1 MNGDAGRS
9 FCADRC
15 SPLSFSSPPC
25 RQTMEDLIIQIT
37 KAMVAGLMMGLVFG
51 LVALGLTIIFGVMD
65 IVNFAHGEFLM
76 IGMYAGLLTATVF
89 HVDPL
94 VGLPVAAVVGTGLG
108 LACYYGLVRFLL
120 RGPIVAQLFGT
131 FGLML
136 FLRNLALMIMG
147 AEPRSLH
154 HGFLVGKSFILGPGI
169 VIELTKLAAGVL
181 SLAAFAGTWLLLN
194 RTKIGKALTATAL
207 DGQAARYMGIP
218 TEKMNAFAWA
228 LGGATVSVAG
238 ALLVNFWPVD
248 PNVGLLFT
256 MIAFTTVALGGF
268 GSVPGAA
275 FAGLI
280 VGLMINIAP
289 MWDAWVNYLEIQ
301 ALQAGGLHQFKYSF
315 VYLAYFLIMVFR
327 PRGLFGWKY

>member
-1 MNGDAGRS
+1 
-9 FCADRC
+9 
-15 SPLSFSSPPC
+15 
-25 RQTMEDLIIQIT
+25 
-37 KAMVAGLMMGLVFG
+37 MMGLVFG

-94 VGLPVAAVVGTGLG
+94 VGLPVAGVLGFGVGLV
-108 LACYYGLVRFLL
+108 CYYGLVRFLL

-136 FLRNLALMIMG
+136 FLRNLALMFMG
-147 AEPRSLH
+147 ADPQSVHQGL
-154 HGFLVGKSFILGPGI
+154 LVGKSFLLGPGL
-169 VIELTKLAAGVL
+169 VVEATKLAAGIL
-181 SLAAFAGTWLLLN
+181 SLGAFAGTWWLIN
-194 RTKIGKALTATAL
+194 RTRTGKALKATAL
-207 DGQAARYMGIP
+207 DAQAARYMGIS
-218 TEKMNAFAWA
+218 TDKMNALAWG
-228 LGGATVSVAG
+228 LGGSTVTVAG

-268 GSVPGAA
+268 GSIPGAA
-275 FAGLI
+275 LAGLI
-280 VGLMINIAP
+280 VGLLINIAP
-289 MWDAWVNYLEIQ
+289 IWDAFSVFMGWDTFT
-301 ALQAGGLHQFKYSF
+301 GGHLHQFKYSF
-315 VYLAYFLIMVFR
+315 VYLAFFLIMVFR